1 MAPLRGCGCGHGGTS
16 AEQPRRQHQ
25 CVGAVQHAVC
35 LLQRLVVREGGG
47 QLAVRR
53 RAVRQHHSRPAR
65 RLGRRRAARPVRCR
79 HALRRRARLLEQC
92 RCVRFVLL
100 RPHAKRL
107 QLRGEREQ
115 PARRRLAAVA
125 AAGREAL
132 EREAED
138 VLLHEQRQ
146 PRALQQPAA
155 PRGAAP
161 QRRGLPRRQL
171 VRVRGGDGCA
181 EAVEAADLAAAVLR
195 ERQPLVQRGLQ
206 LLGATGRR
214 RQREDAAA
222 VAAFPR
228 AREAR
233 HAFARG
239 GALAAARRPL
249 HQHGAAAQ
257 LHNGALLRRQAV
269 GQPHK
274 AAHEGPAPRWPEVEG
289 VLPAPQHAADGRP
302 LFAKSAKMLLQ
313 ITPWSTSAPLA
324 RLRPSL
330 GSAQWAAL

>member
-1 MAPLRGCGCGHGGTS
+1 
-16 AEQPRRQHQ
+16 
-25 CVGAVQHAVC
+25 
-35 LLQRLVVREGGG
+35 
-47 QLAVRR
+47 
-53 RAVRQHHSRPAR
+53 
-65 RLGRRRAARPVRCR
+65 
-79 HALRRRARLLEQC
+79 
-92 RCVRFVLL
+92 
-100 RPHAKRL
+100 
-107 QLRGEREQ
+107 
-115 PARRRLAAVA
+115 
-125 AAGREAL
+125 
-132 EREAED
+132 

-274 AAHEGPAPRWPEVEG
+274 AAHEGPAPRCPEEDAGVDVRPVRADVAAGGREARARHVVRGPVRAPRRHLREARVVREVAAQRPRADVADAGPQLLLARHGAAAPLVRHAEERHTRLGRGCRSCRPSASPWGPWPR
-289 VLPAPQHAADGRP
+289 PAPGR
-302 LFAKSAKMLLQ
+302 S
-313 ITPWSTSAPLA
+313 SS
-324 RLRPSL
+324 R
-330 GSAQWAAL
+330 